1 MADQNT
7 GAHLFEKDQLK
18 TNDYNVLRNMKEGD
32 ISTAFESRDNEGREG
47 NVIYKIIR
55 LDKII
60 PSHTA
65 NLKDDYNT
73 IRNMANNRQMQDAIE
88 NFIKEK
94 QQTTY
99 IRIDPLFRDC
109 AFKREGWIK

>member
-1 MADQNT
+1 
-7 GAHLFEKDQLK
+7 
-18 TNDYNVLRNMKEGD
+18 MKEGD
-32 ISTAFESRDNEGREG
+32 ISAPFESRDNKGREG
-47 NVIYKIIR
+47 NVIYKVIR

-60 PSHTA
+60 PAHMA
-65 NLKDDYNT
+65 NLQDDYNV
-73 IRNMANNRQMQDAIE
+73 IQDMANNKARLDAVE
-88 NFIKEK
+88 KFIREK